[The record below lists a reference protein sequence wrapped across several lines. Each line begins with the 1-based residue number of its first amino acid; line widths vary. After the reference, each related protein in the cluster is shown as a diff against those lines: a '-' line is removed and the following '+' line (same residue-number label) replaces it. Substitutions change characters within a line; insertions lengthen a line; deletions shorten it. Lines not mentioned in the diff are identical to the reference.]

1 MSQPKQDVEKLFVYL
16 LSSVDDVLGVGQAVN
31 ARPADHRVVSWGGVG
46 HLHGTELQEGLP
58 QSDSTEQHLSESPDE
73 EEKSDMRV

>member
-46 HLHGTELQEGLP
+46 HLHGTEL
-58 QSDSTEQHLSESPDE
+58 
-73 EEKSDMRV
+73 